1 MLLLTLKERFP
12 ELLIVIPFNNLTGE
26 ESLNLNSLDLDN
38 IVKNFL
44 KEGASKYVN
53 FLGNATIAGGLG
65 FTAEGFTELG
75 TSAGQMLTD
84 KYVYDNDV
92 DFMRDWRQ
100 LTDAFIIG
108 GLMGGPV
115 TSVSDFSNRVQQ
127 SNNKD
132 FVYNFMSFSNVDN

>member
-1 MLLLTLKERFP
+1 MAEFGTEFAGAKLLRA
-12 ELLIVIPFNNLTGE
+12 VNAARAGGMG
-26 ESLNLNSLDLDN
+26 DN

-132 FVYNFMSFSNVDN
+132 FVYNLSLIHI